1 MTTIQW
7 ILCIAW
13 FISVAIV
20 IICNVSSIRSIGIT
34 IFDCPAKNGYTVGML
49 IKDILW
55 GSTGS
60 GILVV
65 GLCLI
70 YYLIK
75 GFCIAIIHVSTYL
88 DEHVF
93 SKRLF

>member
-13 FISVAIV
+13 LISVAIV
-20 IICNVSSIRSIGIT
+20 VISDMHIARHTGTT
-34 IFDCPAKNGYTVGML
+34 IFGCPAKNGYTVAML
-49 IKDILW
+49 IKDILR
-55 GSTGS
+55 GSIGL
-60 GILVV
+60 GIFFV
-65 GLCLI
+65 GYCLI
-70 YYLIK
+70 L
-75 GFCIAIIHVSTYL
+75 GFCIIIIHVSTYL